1 MERAIEQCFQSSA
14 WNRKARFSKN
24 TMSGEAC
31 FPRRSAEESDCG
43 TEEGYIVRHKPCMD
57 SNPDLESLSKA

>member
-1 MERAIEQCFQSSA
+1 
-14 WNRKARFSKN
+14 
-24 TMSGEAC
+24 MSGEAC

-43 TEEGYIVRHKPCMD
+43 TEAGYIVQHKPCMD